1 MFYLTKIEHRKLYIV
16 YYWQSPFVECIC
28 SHYSATFLLISLEEE
43 DTTGLILTYNNSL
56 TYFQD
61 VALYNFV
68 DFRINSFWSNFVE
81 LLNCVVPIFTSV
93 LLLMVFIRKWC
104 FSKFECDVW
113 RPMFVVCTIN
123 LNIKGELDITMVTI
137 CIFGPYCLVC
147 IVLFPKKSFFS
158 FYISWKF
165 CIKFFVF
172 FLFIGWVFCPS
183 LCVLGDGVANWTYMF
198 LCSGW

>member
-81 LLNCVVPIFTSV
+81 LLNCVVPIFMSV

-104 FSKFECDVW
+104 FLNLRFTILIYFWTMFFPLKFLKMSVMCEG
-113 RPMFVVCTIN
+113 
-123 LNIKGELDITMVTI
+123 L
-137 CIFGPYCLVC
+137 CLLSVQ
-147 IVLFPKKSFFS
+147 L
-158 FYISWKF
+158 
-165 CIKFFVF
+165 
-172 FLFIGWVFCPS
+172 
-183 LCVLGDGVANWTYMF
+183 T
-198 LCSGW
+198 